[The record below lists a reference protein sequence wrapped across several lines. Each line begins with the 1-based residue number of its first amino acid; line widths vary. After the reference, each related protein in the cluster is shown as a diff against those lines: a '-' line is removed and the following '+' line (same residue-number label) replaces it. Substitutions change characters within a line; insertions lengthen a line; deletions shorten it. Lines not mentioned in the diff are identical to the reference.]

1 MMHVTPRRTLRAVLL
16 TGVMA
21 LAACGPEAGKAKTAE
36 DAGTT
41 AQPGDPATQAAAQ
54 PEAMASETKTF
65 RDWFAVCD
73 NGNDCMAFGPA
84 AENGTG
90 WVRVHMPPG
99 PDARPDV
106 MAGFWPDDG
115 EFGKSPVR
123 VQIDGRSF
131 ATAPFQDGDQDA
143 VLSDPAAAVTALV
156 AGRSMTLGL
165 GSETQAMNLNGA
177 TAALLWIDERQ
188 GRLDTVTA
196 LVRKGA
202 RPATAVPLAPRL
214 PLVAPAPEMP
224 RDQIGEIGPTL
235 PASIEAMAEAKA
247 CRADTAHFEGIQK
260 EVQSARLDASTE
272 LWGMPC
278 YVGAYNTGT
287 RYFLTGP
294 GGVRPRVLSFR
305 GTGEAEDILTNAEY
319 SPHTRTIGQFA
330 KGRGLGD
337 CGVAST
343 WTWTGRA
350 FVLSEESVMGECWG
364 ANADRWPTTWR
375 SRRE

>member
-1 MMHVTPRRTLRAVLL
+1 MTLAPKPGRSLAAALSLSLV
-16 TGVMA
+16 A
-21 LAACGPEAGKAKTAE
+21 LAGCGENGEAATASTSSE
-36 DAGTT
+36 KDG
-41 AQPGDPATQAAAQ
+41 PAEGVAAAASSG
-54 PEAMASETKTF
+54 PAMASETKTF

-84 AENGTG
+84 ADNGTG

-99 PDARPDV
+99 PEARPDV
-106 MAGFWPDDG
+106 MAGFWPDEG
-115 EFGKSPVR
+115 EFGKAPVR
-123 VQIDGRSF
+123 VMIDGRSF

-143 VLSDPAAAVTALV
+143 VLSDPAAAVAALV
-156 AGRSMTLGL
+156 AGRAMTLSL
-165 GSETQAMNLNGA
+165 GSETQAMNLSGA
-177 TAALLWIDERQ
+177 SAALLWIDERQ

-196 LVRKGA
+196 LVRRGA
-202 RPATAVPLAPRL
+202 KPASAVPAAPPL
-214 PLVAPAPEMP
+214 PRVTPAPEMA
-224 RDQIGEIGPTL
+224 RDQIGEIGQTL
-235 PASIEAMAEAKA
+235 PASIEAMAEAKE

-278 YVGAYNTGT
+278 YVGAYNTGA

-294 GGVRPRVLSFR
+294 GGARPRVLSFN

-319 SPHTRTIGQFA
+319 SPHTRTLTQFA

-375 SRRE
+375 SQP